1 MVGRSSLRVVFLG
14 TPAFAVPTLEAL
26 LGSRHQVVAVVTQ
39 PDRPR
44 GRGHRTS
51 DSPVKVLAASACL
64 PVLQPAILKDAVFLR
79 ELSALGAD
87 IGVVAAY
94 GKILPEAVLAIPGL
108 GMINVHAS
116 LLPRYRGAA
125 PVHRAVIAGERET
138 GVTIMRVVKALDAG
152 PMLAAVRRPI
162 GPEET
167 SADVERG
174 LARAGAGLLVSTL
187 DRLAAGAIVE
197 TPQDDANASYAHR
210 LTREDGVVR
219 WEWAAERL
227 HDLIR
232 GLHPWP
238 LAHSFLNGA
247 RLIIRRSAVVES
259 ATSALPG
266 TILTARGDELHVAA
280 GRQAIALL
288 EVQAE
293 GKRPMSARD
302 FLAGHPLR
310 AGDRFVSGS

>member
-1 MVGRSSLRVVFLG
+1 MVGGASVRVVFLG

-26 LGSRHQVVAVVTQ
+26 LGSRHRVVAVVTQ

-44 GRGHRTS
+44 GRGHKTS
-51 DSPVKVLAASACL
+51 DSPVKVVAAAASV
-64 PVLQPAILKDAVFLR
+64 PVLQPAILKEAAFLQA
-79 ELSALGAD
+79 LSETGAD

-94 GKILPEAVLAIPGL
+94 GKILPETVLAIPSL

-152 PMLAAVRRPI
+152 PMLAAVRRRIDPD
-162 GPEET
+162 ET
-167 SADVERG
+167 SAEVERD
-174 LARAGAGLLVSTL
+174 LARAGAELLVSTL
-187 DRLAAGAIVE
+187 DSLAAGAVVE
-197 TPQDDANASYAHR
+197 TPQDDSLASYAHR
-210 LTREDGVVR
+210 LTREDGVLH

-227 HDLIR
+227 HNLVR

-238 LAHSFLNGA
+238 LAHGFLNGA
-247 RLIIRRSAVVES
+247 RLIIRRSAVVEGAAS
-259 ATSALPG
+259 TAPG
-266 TILTARGDELHVAA
+266 TVLKARGDELHVAA
-280 GRQAIALL
+280 GRDAIALL

-293 GKRPMSARD
+293 GKRPMTARD

-310 AGDRFVSGS
+310 AGDRFASGS